1 MEDAKIIA
9 LFWARSEQAV
19 RETDL
24 AYGRRLFALSHRILD
39 VREDAQECVNDT
51 YLETWQSIPPQK
63 PKHFYG
69 FLAAICRNLSLNRV
83 DWKLA
88 ARRNAQVVELT
99 QEMESCI
106 PDRRKEQ
113 EFDRQEIRSALE
125 RFLESLPGESRLIFL
140 RRYLFADSVSQIA
153 ARYHITESKVKTQL
167 HRTRKKLYAYLKKEG
182 ICV

>member
-51 YLETWQSIPPQK
+51 YWQVWQSIPPQK
-63 PKHFYG
+63 PGYFYG

-83 DWKLA
+83 DWNLA

-106 PDRRKEQ
+106 PDRRQEQ
-113 EFDRQEIRSALE
+113 EFDRQEVRNTLE
-125 RFLESLPGESRLIFL
+125 RFLEDLPGESRLIFL
-140 RRYLFADSVSQIA
+140 RRYLFADSVAQIA
-153 ARYHITESKVKTQL
+153 ARYHISESKVKTQL
-167 HRTRKKLYAYLKKEG
+167 HRTRKKLYVYLKKEG

>member
-1 MEDAKIIA
+1 MEAAKIIA
-9 LFWARSEQAV
+9 LLWARKEQAV

-51 YLETWQSIPPQK
+51 YWQVWQSIPPQK
-63 PKHFYG
+63 PRYFYG
-69 FLAAICRNLSLNRV
+69 FLAAICRKLSLNRV
-83 DWKLA
+83 DWNLA

-106 PDRRKEQ
+106 PDRRQEQ
-113 EFDRQEIRSALE
+113 EFDRQEVRAILE
-125 RFLESLPGESRLIFL
+125 SFLEDLPGESRLIFL
-140 RRYLFADSVSQIA
+140 RRYLFADSVAQIA
-153 ARYHITESKVKTQL
+153 ARYHSSESKVKTQL
-167 HRTRKKLYAYLKKEG
+167 HRTRKKLYVYLKKEG

>member
-9 LFWARSEQAV
+9 LFWARKEQAV

-51 YLETWQSIPPQK
+51 YLEVWQSIPPQK
-63 PKHFYG
+63 PKFFYG

-83 DWKLA
+83 DWNLA

-106 PDRRKEQ
+106 PDRRQEQ
-113 EFDRQEIRSALE
+113 EFDRQEVRNTLE
-125 RFLESLPGESRLIFL
+125 RFLEALSGESRLIFL
-140 RRYLFADSVSQIA
+140 RRYLFADSVAQIA
-153 ARYHITESKVKTQL
+153 ARYHLSESKVKPQL
-167 HRTRKKLYAYLKKEG
+167 HRTRKKLYVYLKKEG